1 MKILIVED
9 NEMIARNLNNAIKK
23 EGYITDNAL
32 SINDAIIALDK
43 FKPGLIILDVCLPDG
58 NGFEF
63 FEKYVKDRNIR
74 TIFLTAQNE
83 ENDIVRG
90 LEMGADDYII
100 KPFFTKELI
109 VRIKKVVNATKQEK
123 IFKFEDFEFNL
134 ENLKATKS
142 GKEVYLTALET
153 EILVYLIKNKG
164 IVIKRDRLMDKIW
177 EFTGNDINDNTLTV
191 YLKRI
196 REKIGVDVIKTKK
209 GIGYII
215 E

>member
-1 MKILIVED
+1 
-9 NEMIARNLNNAIKK
+9 MIARNLNNAIKK

-43 FKPGLIILDVCLPDG
+43 FKPALIILDVCLPDG

-83 ENDIVRG
+83 EDDIVRG

-109 VRIKKVVNATKQEK
+109 ARIKKVVNATKQEK

>member
-1 MKILIVED
+1 
-9 NEMIARNLNNAIKK
+9 MIARNLNNAIKK

-32 SINDAIIALDK
+32 SINGAIIALDK

-109 VRIKKVVNATKQEK
+109 ARIKKVVNATKQER

>member
-1 MKILIVED
+1 
-9 NEMIARNLNNAIKK
+9 MIARNLNNAIKK

-109 VRIKKVVNATKQEK
+109 ARIKKVVNATKQER

-134 ENLKATKS
+134 ENLKATKN

>member
-1 MKILIVED
+1 
-9 NEMIARNLNNAIKK
+9 MIARNLNNAIKK

-83 ENDIVRG
+83 EDDIVRG

-109 VRIKKVVNATKQEK
+109 ARIKKVVNATKQEK

-134 ENLKATKS
+134 ENLKARKS

>member
-1 MKILIVED
+1 
-9 NEMIARNLNNAIKK
+9 MIARNLNNAIKK

-83 ENDIVRG
+83 EDDIVRG

-134 ENLKATKS
+134 ENLKATKN

-153 EILVYLIKNKG
+153 EILVYLIKNRG

>member
-1 MKILIVED
+1 
-9 NEMIARNLNNAIKK
+9 MIARNLNNAIKK

-83 ENDIVRG
+83 EDDIVRG

-109 VRIKKVVNATKQEK
+109 ARIKKVVNATKQEK

-134 ENLKATKS
+134 ENLKARKS

-153 EILVYLIKNKG
+153 EILVYLIKNRG

>member
-1 MKILIVED
+1 
-9 NEMIARNLNNAIKK
+9 MIARNLNNAIKK

>member
-1 MKILIVED
+1 
-9 NEMIARNLNNAIKK
+9 MIARNLNNAIKK

-109 VRIKKVVNATKQEK
+109 ARIKKVVNATKQER